1 MPIFVGKTG
10 YFVMIIEQKVGIS
23 LCMGGQVTRIAGSH
37 LCKLEKGMAIIV
49 SPALPTVEV
58 ERSPDFRE
66 QTITVDVSE
75 ISGETAPFF
84 PKMMPVLSASVPVIR
99 LHEDLQKWVIE
110 TAGHIEKRESIGPDG
125 ELFAQM
131 NQRLVTLLRLQ
142 IILEVMY
149 EMAAGKHPAREKVS
163 RAEQVFISFM
173 QSLGLHYAERYPVSR
188 YAGEVHLSVRH
199 FSALIRAYTG
209 QRPMEWITTYTI
221 GQAKHLLSQTDLS
234 IKEIAEQLGF
244 PEQFT
249 FRKYFKR
256 VVGVSPSEYR
266 KRKGEIYILK

>member
-23 LCMGGQVTRIAGSH
+23 LCMDGQATRIAGSH

-58 ERSPDFRE
+58 ERSSDFRE

-99 LHEDLQKWVIE
+99 LHENLLKWVIE
-110 TAGHIEKRESIGPDG
+110 TADHIEKRDSIGPEG
-125 ELFAQM
+125 EMFAQM

-149 EMAAGKHPAREKVS
+149 EMAAGKRPAREKVS
-163 RAEQVFISFM
+163 RAEQVFIGFM

-188 YAGEVHLSVRH
+188 YAGEAHLSVRH

>member
-1 MPIFVGKTG
+1 
-10 YFVMIIEQKVGIS
+10 MIIEQKVGIS

-149 EMAAGKHPAREKVS
+149 EMAAGKRPAREKVS